1 MNFKIGDTLTPFEAK
16 DQNDQIMAFPMSQA
30 TILFFYPKDN
40 TPGCTAEACSL
51 RDEYEVFKN
60 KGYVIVGV
68 STDASKS
75 HLKFIDN
82 HNLPFTL
89 LSDTDK
95 TVVNHFGVWG
105 KKKFMGREY
114 EGIFRT
120 TFVINE
126 QGVITHIIDKVDT
139 KNAAKQLLDIIG

>member
-1 MNFKIGDTLTPFEAK
+1 MNFKIGDTLTPFEGK
-16 DQNDQIMAFPMSQA
+16 DQNEQTHTFPLSQA

-60 KGYVIVGV
+60 KGYTIVGV
-68 STDASKS
+68 STDSGKS

-82 HNLPFTL
+82 YQLPFTL
-89 LSDTDK
+89 LSDTEK
-95 TVVNHFGVWG
+95 TIVNHFGVWG
-105 KKKFMGREY
+105 KKKFMGKEY

-126 QGVITHIIDKVDT
+126 TGVITHIIDKVDT